1 MNDWGKINTFNMS
14 LPRTNVKIKVC
25 GQSLGYLGLEKKE
38 VLSSIVSTYFPGLR
52 LILVGLVALSTGQ
65 SQG

>member
-14 LPRTNVKIKVC
+14 LPQTNVKIKVF

-38 VLSSIVSTYFPGLR
+38 VLSPIVSTYFCVCVFVIR
-52 LILVGLVALSTGQ
+52 TSFALG
-65 SQG
+65 